1 MHGSR
6 RNRRNLPP
14 VGEAGRDEYCC
25 SHTDLTEDGSAARF
39 DDDLD
44 VIADAL
50 SITIFKND
58 CAQNVPKEDEK
69 VQQ

>member
-1 MHGSR
+1 MISSGAHVKTIQRQLG
-6 RNRRNLPP
+6 
-14 VGEAGRDEYCC
+14 
-25 SHTDLTEDGSAARF
+25 HKSATMTLDQYGHWF